1 MVLERGDIFGDY
13 SRWLKSYYRSL
24 KYKEVSD
31 NTLKLYSR
39 ILSSFEEFIKTQ
51 DIKKLREIDREFFLD
66 FVEWLEEKSKDKSF
80 SKKTKQLYLSILKSL
95 FVYISD
101 NNDEF
106 YTFENE
112 FKIPIKGLNRG
123 KKIKYLSDKE
133 VERIILYLDERLE
146 ERGLYYNYIYSFGIK
161 LMLFGG
167 LRISEVLNLKL
178 EDITISELTDSEG
191 VEDMYEIYLK
201 ETKAGEEQMA
211 LVKIVDIQ
219 RELRFFEELMERDEF
234 IFVGKKNGNKIDR
247 SNYYIGVKNIMSK
260 AGVKKRG
267 LHIYR
272 HTCAMQLY
280 RKTKD
285 ILVTKEKLRHSDIKT
300 TMIYAKA
307 EKNDIAKAM
316 R

>member
-1 MVLERGDIFGDY
+1 MVLEKGDIFGDY
-13 SRWLKSYYRSL
+13 ARWVKSYRRSL
-24 KYKEVSD
+24 KYKEVSY

-39 ILSSFEEFIKTQ
+39 ILDSFEKFTKTQ
-51 DIKKLREIDREFFLD
+51 DITKLTQIDREFFLD
-66 FVEWLEEKSKDKSF
+66 FVEWLEDNSKERVF

-133 VERIILYLDERLE
+133 VEKIILYLDDRLE
-146 ERGLYYNYIYSFGIK
+146 HKGLYYDYIYSFGIK

-178 EDITISELTDSEG
+178 EDITISELADEDG

-201 ETKAGEEQMA
+201 ETKAGEEQIA

-219 RELRFFEELMERDEF
+219 RELRFFEKLGGRGEY
-234 IFVGKKNGNKIDR
+234 IFVGKKNANRIDR

-260 AGVKKRG
+260 AGVEKKG